1 MHSTCEA
8 NADDGSVAGVDQC
21 FIDGGDCVSCCGAC
35 TVTTD
40 LDNYATT
47 DSCVC
52 YEADTAPSGIFY
64 GSEKNDCVFIE
75 ADNVKYIYVRN
86 QCLKGAESVLAPP
99 RRGSRCSGRVESVR
113 P

>member
-8 NADDGSVAGVDQC
+8 NAEEESAAGVDQC
-21 FIDGGDCVSCCGAC
+21 FLEGGSCASCCGAC
-35 TVTTD
+35 DKTTD
-40 LDNYATT
+40 IDNKATT

-52 YEADTAPSGIFY
+52 YEADTSPTGYFY
-64 GSEKNDCVFIE
+64 GTEGNDCVFIE
-75 ADNVKYIYVRN
+75 ADDVEYIFVRN
-86 QCLKGAESVLAPP
+86 QRLEGADEVLAPP